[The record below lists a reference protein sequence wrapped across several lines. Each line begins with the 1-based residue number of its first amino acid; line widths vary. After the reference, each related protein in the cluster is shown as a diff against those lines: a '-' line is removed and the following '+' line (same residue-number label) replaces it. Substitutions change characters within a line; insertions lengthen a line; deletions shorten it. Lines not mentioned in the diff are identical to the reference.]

1 MAHVAGEKY
10 PSVAS
15 PKKSAINLIIF
26 CPHLGYR
33 PKRIG
38 RFEVGA
44 RVITVTKNTI
54 QCDEI
59 ALSRSG

>member
-1 MAHVAGEKY
+1 LAHVAGEKY

-54 QCDEI
+54 
-59 ALSRSG
+59 